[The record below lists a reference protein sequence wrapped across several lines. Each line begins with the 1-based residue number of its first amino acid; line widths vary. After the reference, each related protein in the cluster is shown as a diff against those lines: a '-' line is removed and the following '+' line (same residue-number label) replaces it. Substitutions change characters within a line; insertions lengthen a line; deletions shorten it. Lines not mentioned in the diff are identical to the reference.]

1 MTAPPHPL
9 MESRLRLQPKSCN
22 HTPDRFSQIS
32 KGVGGEGRGQRLER
46 AAEEVL
52 PSVRAAGT
60 SEEVLPSVQAS
71 RGAAERAKR
80 APGEALPRVQS
91 HMSPSLVTPYIAPR
105 NKLTALTLTLRQ
117 LAQSSSRIGGA

>member
-22 HTPDRFSQIS
+22 HTPHRFSQ
-32 KGVGGEGRGQRLER
+32 KGVGGEARGQRLER

-80 APGEALPRVQS
+80 APGEVLPRVQS

-117 LAQSSSRIGGA
+117 LAQSFSRIGGA